1 MRLKQYFIEAAIRTS
16 AFFLLFPIV
25 ESIIISIRL
34 WYEET
39 NVTVSEVFTA
49 AINNSLFLYGGYFFD
64 NKVYLLKT
72 VLIIFGITF
81 VLSVLSRKLLIYD
94 NPIFSKK
101 MLLYVVIVLLGVL
114 LFKATFSLNEVYLS
128 FFVIEVF
135 TTILMIFFH
144 KGYFKRIRTSFVQ
157 FLKMDI
163 WK

>member
-1 MRLKQYFIEAAIRTS
+1 MRFKQYFIEAAIRTF

-25 ESIIISIRL
+25 ESIITSIRL
-34 WYEET
+34 WYEEA
-39 NVTVSEVFTA
+39 NVTISEAFKA

-81 VLSVLSRKLLIYD
+81 VLSVLSRKSLIYD
-94 NPIFSKK
+94 NPIVSKK
-101 MLLYVVIVLLGVL
+101 MLLYVVIVLSGAL
-114 LFKATFSLNEVYLS
+114 LFKAAFNSNEVYLS
-128 FFVIEVF
+128 FFLIEVF
-135 TTILMIFFH
+135 TTILIFFFH
-144 KGYFKRIRTSFVQ
+144 KGYFKRIRTSFMQ